1 MYSLNLL
8 EFIVKNLFWYS
19 LASLVFG
26 SLDVTTWELF
36 NGFFNVMIFI
46 VFELILFGSCLYDV
60 NE

>member
-8 EFIVKNLFWYS
+8 EFIAKNLFWYS

-36 NGFFNVMIFI
+36 NGFFNVMIFV

>member
-1 MYSLNLL
+1 MYSLNFL
-8 EFIVKNLFWYS
+8 EFVSKNLFWYA

-36 NGFFNVMIFI
+36 NGFFNIMIFV
-46 VFELILFGSCLYDV
+46 VFELILLGSCLYDV

>member
-8 EFIVKNLFWYS
+8 EFIAKNLFWYS